1 MKSITIGFACLLLTA
16 PLADAKPRARVTH
29 APISKVRIDI
39 AATTDYA
46 VPGLAL
52 VTIARFYVGTNPTDM
67 NRLWCARFM
76 RFILRRAGYGDPGP
90 AFDAANSFRRIGHP
104 GTPQP
109 GTIVIWSRGGNRGHV
124 GIIVRLT
131 SPAKAIVI
139 SGNDGPAGGRQ
150 VMERE
155 RSITGASFR
164 HL

>member
-1 MKSITIGFACLLLTA
+1 MKSIIIGFACLLLTS
-16 PLADAKPRARVTH
+16 PLDAKPRARVTS
-29 APISKVRIDI
+29 APISQPGTDL
-39 AATTDYA
+39 AATNNYA
-46 VPGLAL
+46 APGLAL

-76 RFILRRAGYGDPGP
+76 RFVLRRAGYGDPGP
-90 AFDAANSFRRIGHP
+90 AYDAATSFRRIGHP

-109 GTIVIWSRGGNRGHV
+109 GTIVVWSRGGNRGHV
-124 GIIVRLT
+124 GIIVRVI

-155 RSITGASFR
+155 RSIEGASFR